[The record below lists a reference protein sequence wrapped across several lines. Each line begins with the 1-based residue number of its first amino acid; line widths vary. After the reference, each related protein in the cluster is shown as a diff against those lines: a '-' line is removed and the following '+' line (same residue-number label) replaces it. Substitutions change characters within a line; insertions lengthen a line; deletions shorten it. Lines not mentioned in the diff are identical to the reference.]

1 MFLNPYQKY
10 IDELINEYGPL
21 QIRQLLLMV
30 NAKFKTQFRHL
41 NGYVAQMEQYY
52 DYERIGDGDEAI
64 VAVRGMQPDYEI
76 IRSFEV
82 MLSFL
87 PQVIWHRRSSEFVT
101 IRFYVDSDN
110 HTREIS
116 VIPVRQG
123 TERMVSEYVNDKFS
137 HSKSEVVMFLL
148 DDKSQMKHIKSNCY
162 QRFAV
167 IGKTGVMFYKQG
179 K

>member
-21 QIRQLLLMV
+21 QMRQLLVMV
-30 NAKFKTQFRHL
+30 NSKFKSRFPNL
-41 NGYVAQMEQYY
+41 DKYIAQMERYY
-52 DYERIGDGDEAI
+52 DYERIGKGEEAI
-64 VAVRGMQPDYEI
+64 VAVRGMQPDYDI

-82 MLSFL
+82 MLYFNN
-87 PQVIWHRRSSEFVT
+87 QVICHRRSRELVT
-101 IRFYVDSDN
+101 IRFYVDDEN

-116 VIPVRQG
+116 VIPVKAG
-123 TERMVSEYVNDKFS
+123 SEKMVSEYVNDRFAK
-137 HSKSEVVMFLL
+137 SKSEVVMYLL
-148 DDKSQMKHIKSNCY
+148 ENKNQIKKITSKRY

-167 IGKTGVMFYKQG
+167 IGKQGVVFYKD